1 MRLGLQS
8 EELMGSVGMTYASDR
23 NPTPEAA
30 LLRDHIRRAARAY
43 V

>member
-1 MRLGLQS
+1 LGLQS

-30 LLRDHIRRAARAY
+30 QLREHIRRAAQVY
-43 V
+43 I